1 MHHPL
6 AQETDNLMEME
17 NSHHHHEEEKMIRLL
32 YEASHKGCISTL
44 RTLIQQQPLVLQR
57 INSRTTFMDT
67 PLNISATIGHLE
79 FSKALLAHKPKL
91 ALELDSFRST
101 ALHVASAEGHIHN
114 VKELLAAYDQ
124 ACLVSDHED
133 RIPLHVAVIRGRLE
147 VVIELIR
154 AKPESL
160 KILHKGKTVL
170 HLCVTY
176 NHLKILKSLVDSN
189 FEICDELFNWRD
201 LNGNTI
207 FHLAIMFKQ
216 VETVRYLVSIPKIR
230 EASILKNKLGFTAN
244 DIADDGMPKDLKSRE
259 IQVIVMN
266 SFKSDKKEE
275 TDIIPQAAAG
285 TSDAVEEGAVKP
297 LKKKW
302 YNWRNMA
309 KYMGKWF
316 KHNGEKLEEMRGNLS
331 LVATVITT
339 MTFQCVMNPPGGFIQ
354 QGISNYS
361 NGAPNNPNTTSSSPL
376 DCLEMGEAY
385 ACPGKAMLA
394 SNDPDHFRSFIM
406 HNTVAFETSIG
417 ITMLLISGLPLK
429 NKVVMWVLSIGM
441 CITLSEIGFAYFTAL
456 YMMSPDK
463 LWHSTNKMLRIVDWI
478 WLSLFALVAGY
489 ILLAFLIWL
498 VKKCSGITKP
508 VRMLTYCGRNRSY
521 GNGCC
526 RI

>member
-1 MHHPL
+1 
-6 AQETDNLMEME
+6 
-17 NSHHHHEEEKMIRLL
+17 
-32 YEASHKGCISTL
+32 
-44 RTLIQQQPLVLQR
+44 
-57 INSRTTFMDT
+57 
-67 PLNISATIGHLE
+67 
-79 FSKALLAHKPKL
+79 
-91 ALELDSFRST
+91 
-101 ALHVASAEGHIHN
+101 
-114 VKELLAAYDQ
+114 
-124 ACLVSDHED
+124 
-133 RIPLHVAVIRGRLE
+133 
-147 VVIELIR
+147 
-154 AKPESL
+154 
-160 KILHKGKTVL
+160 
-170 HLCVTY
+170 
-176 NHLKILKSLVDSN
+176 
-189 FEICDELFNWRD
+189 
-201 LNGNTI
+201 
-207 FHLAIMFKQ
+207 
-216 VETVRYLVSIPKIR
+216 
-230 EASILKNKLGFTAN
+230 
-244 DIADDGMPKDLKSRE
+244 
-259 IQVIVMN
+259 MN

-429 NKVVMWVLSIGM
+429 NKIPAKTKVSHN
-441 CITLSEIGFAYFTAL
+441 
-456 YMMSPDK
+456 K
-463 LWHSTNKMLRIVDWI
+463 LK
-478 WLSLFALVAGY
+478 
-489 ILLAFLIWL
+489 
-498 VKKCSGITKP
+498 
-508 VRMLTYCGRNRSY
+508 RSDAKINY
-521 GNGCC
+521 L
-526 RI
+526 

>member
-1 MHHPL
+1 
-6 AQETDNLMEME
+6 ME

-230 EASILKNKLGFTAN
+230 EASILKNKLGLQPMTLL
-244 DIADDGMPKDLKSRE
+244 M
-259 IQVIVMN
+259 
-266 SFKSDKKEE
+266 
-275 TDIIPQAAAG
+275 
-285 TSDAVEEGAVKP
+285 
-297 LKKKW
+297 
-302 YNWRNMA
+302 
-309 KYMGKWF
+309 MGCQ
-316 KHNGEKLEEMRGNLS
+316 R
-331 LVATVITT
+331 T
-339 MTFQCVMNPPGGFIQ
+339 
-354 QGISNYS
+354 
-361 NGAPNNPNTTSSSPL
+361 
-376 DCLEMGEAY
+376 
-385 ACPGKAMLA
+385 
-394 SNDPDHFRSFIM
+394 
-406 HNTVAFETSIG
+406 
-417 ITMLLISGLPLK
+417 
-429 NKVVMWVLSIGM
+429 
-441 CITLSEIGFAYFTAL
+441 
-456 YMMSPDK
+456 
-463 LWHSTNKMLRIVDWI
+463 
-478 WLSLFALVAGY
+478 
-489 ILLAFLIWL
+489 
-498 VKKCSGITKP
+498 
-508 VRMLTYCGRNRSY
+508 
-521 GNGCC
+521 
-526 RI
+526 